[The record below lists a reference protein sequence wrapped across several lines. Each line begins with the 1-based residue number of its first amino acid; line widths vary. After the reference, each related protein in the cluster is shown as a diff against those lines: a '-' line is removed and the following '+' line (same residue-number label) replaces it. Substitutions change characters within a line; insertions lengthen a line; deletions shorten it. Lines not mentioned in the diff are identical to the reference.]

1 MYLGKKENCSLHL
14 TLNNVLRFFHI
25 IIMLKQEC
33 GMRNWE
39 REGGWR
45 KWEGIKCWRYRNHYS
60 LYFKR
65 DWVLYLKWFSRK
77 ENYLNFVCKSISN
90 VSEYN
95 CLSRSQWNAYFRP
108 KKKWCCFHYVSGR
121 TQEISSKS
129 FFNAKFYC
137 KASCLKSRQLHSRI
151 STNEYHMLDSI
162 TSAAGWRILC

>member
-108 KKKWCCFHYVSGR
+108 KKNGVVSTMSVAEHR
-121 TQEISSKS
+121 RFQVSLFLMQNFI
-129 FFNAKFYC
+129 AK
-137 KASCLKSRQLHSRI
+137 LH
-151 STNEYHMLDSI
+151 
-162 TSAAGWRILC
+162 A